1 MLADKIPSVFLI
13 LAGNGVDEKIL
24 KQTALKKKLPALFL
38 GSLDNIWNHLNA
50 CDIVI
55 LPSRIE
61 PFNIVMIEA
70 GFFGKPVIGAKV
82 DGIAETL
89 KDHRT
94 GILFTKENADDLKN
108 KIIELLTDKNLMERI
123 GNNLKDHVH
132 NSFTSEN
139 IIPRIEELYTRLL
152 QQE

>member
-1 MLADKIPSVFLI
+1 
-13 LAGNGVDEKIL
+13 
-24 KQTALKKKLPALFL
+24 
-38 GSLDNIWNHLNA
+38 
-50 CDIVI
+50 
-55 LPSRIE
+55 
-61 PFNIVMIEA
+61 MIEA

-89 KDHRT
+89 KDHGT

-123 GNNLKDHVH
+123 GNNLKDDVH
-132 NSFTSEN
+132 NRFTSEN